1 MQTRTDDEVVAE
13 EGEAEKGLVIERRF
27 TTAGA
32 DPFDAFDW
40 IEMSVEIRNPDGSL
54 ADEIHGVQLP
64 SGFAGVP
71 GKVCA
76 QKYLRK
82 AGVPAALRKV
92 AEDGVPGW
100 LQRSEPDH
108 ERPSLQRT
116 GLSVRRMVGNCS
128 AALQAP
134 GPTGVG
140 LTATLP
146 VKPMLVPSTMR
157 WLT

>member
-1 MQTRTDDEVVAE
+1 MSRGIDSEVVVMQTRTDDEVVAE

-54 ADEIHGVQLP
+54 AHEIHGVKLP

-92 AEDGVPGW
+92 AEEIGRAHV
-100 LQRSEPDH
+100 
-108 ERPSLQRT
+108 
-116 GLSVRRMVGNCS
+116 
-128 AALQAP
+128 
-134 GPTGVG
+134 
-140 LTATLP
+140 
-146 VKPMLVPSTMR
+146 
-157 WLT
+157 

>member
-1 MQTRTDDEVVAE
+1 MMVVAE
-13 EGEAEKGLVIERRF
+13 EGEGGLVIERRF

-40 IEMSVEIRNPDGSL
+40 IEMSVEISDPRRNL

-92 AEDGVPGW
+92 A
-100 LQRSEPDH
+100 
-108 ERPSLQRT
+108 RT
-116 GLSVRRMVGNCS
+116 GSRM
-128 AALQAP
+128 
-134 GPTGVG
+134 
-140 LTATLP
+140 AT
-146 VKPMLVPSTMR
+146 T
-157 WLT
+157 